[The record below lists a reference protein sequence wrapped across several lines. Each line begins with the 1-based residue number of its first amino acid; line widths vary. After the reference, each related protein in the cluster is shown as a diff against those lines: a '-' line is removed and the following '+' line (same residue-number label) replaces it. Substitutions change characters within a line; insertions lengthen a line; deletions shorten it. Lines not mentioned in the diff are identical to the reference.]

1 MTFWDLRQ
9 VVEAGENGSKMDQK
23 WIKNGSKMDQK
34 WIKNGSKEWREMSKK
49 RTKKRSQQHPVFP
62 GGHF

>member
-1 MTFWDLRQ
+1 MLSR
-9 VVEAGENGSKMDQK
+9 ENVFNVLGLET
-23 WIKNGSKMDQK
+23 GGGGGKMDQK

-62 GGHF
+62 GGHPSKY